1 MDKNT
6 ALHLL
11 ITLIDYFEAGNH
23 ETDSAAQ
30 AIIASDVNF
39 KEKWEAEIKRLVA
52 GNEWTGLRAPEADII
67 ASALHRLQRLL
78 AEGD

>member
-1 MDKNT
+1 MVLNAKD
-6 ALHLL
+6 LRRGHCLCR
-11 ITLIDYFEAGNH
+11 
-23 ETDSAAQ
+23 AQ